1 MTAERTPLDDLFDLS
16 VGTPVYWDI
25 ETNSKRNL
33 KECGAHVYATDPST
47 GVLVMCYA
55 IGDGEVQVWMLGD
68 PVPAPFADPTGYWF
82 ISDNWTFENLILAHI
97 LIPQYGFAPIP
108 IKQQDCAQRKA
119 LASAFPAELGRR
131 CAALDLPYRKD
142 STAQRAMLRL
152 SRMHQYKDPAKRER
166 DFALTVERCKTD
178 VAATR
183 AAYNHPRL
191 RPLPPEERHVLLL
204 DAVINDCGVRANVPF
219 LRAMNALALQVQQ
232 DIDARI
238 AELTEGAV
246 TSVYQ
251 TKRLMAFINGRGHA
265 MTSLQKR
272 SVAATLAHDPDDVSR
287 ELLELRQRGAHA
299 NVCER
304 LLAHADPNDERIRG
318 ALRYHGAGPGR
329 WTSPGAQLHGLARND
344 AEYPAVLID
353 ALMTGNYAELARYG
367 DLLKVAS
374 QLQRAALCAAD
385 GHELIC
391 VDLNAIESRITAWVA
406 GEKWKLHAFQDY
418 DRSGDKNLEPYRI
431 FAHRILRKSS
441 PVGNITAAERQLGKC
456 GELACGFGG
465 GVKAW
470 RRIAKDEDVRSD
482 AEVQVIIRNWR
493 AAHPKICAF
502 WERLVRAARSS
513 IATGKPVQVS
523 AVPRLITNFDG
534 YALTIT
540 LPNDRVINYPNARLV
555 PSEKFVNG
563 VYDIEFMDNEK
574 GQWKAK
580 RAWHGILVENVVQGI
595 ARDLLAAAIVR
606 AETRGWQVVHH
617 AHDELVI
624 EAPTGAI
631 LPQDVLALLLE
642 APPWA
647 AGLPLS
653 GKVRTGMLYFEGPAT
668 ADPPAAQANAERPI
682 VDDTEADIDA
692 DIETGPPAAPD
703 LRHICTYCKLTPLDG
718 TERQIADG
726 AWLHPRCEDAYIR
739 ARMAEEGIPC
749 ESAAPAPQPQAPPA
763 APQLQAPPPT
773 PSSGNGRGDFAP
785 STVVATICC
794 PFHDDSTP
802 SCALYS
808 DGHYHCFG
816 CDAHGPIEDLDLDDD
831 ELARLAARAGTA
843 VESDARKF
851 KLALKLWDEGEPI
864 PGTLGER
871 YFVDTRKLD
880 LAVLPADINKVLRFH
895 PRCVFGGNGA
905 RHPCLLALF
914 RDVESDAPAGIHRIR
929 LTAAATKIER
939 LTLGRWTKPRAI
951 KLWSATNRLTI
962 GEGIETVLGAIRCGA
977 ITPPAWAVGGR
988 TSIAAFPVLPG
999 IRALTILVDNDGGQA
1014 LADAKACAARYVA
1027 AGCRVRLL
1035 STTCVK
1041 DFNDLTMRVT
1051 T

>member
-82 ISDNWTFENLILAHI
+82 ISDNWAFENLILAHI

-142 STAQRAMLRL
+142 PTARRAMLRL

-191 RPLPPEERHVLLL
+191 RPLPPDERHVLLL

-406 GEKWKLHAFQDY
+406 GEKWKLQVFQDY

-502 WERLVRAARSS
+502 WERMVRAARSS

-540 LPNDRVINYPNARLV
+540 LPNGRIINYPGARLV

-563 VYDIEFMDNEK
+563 VRDIEFMDNAN
-574 GQWKAK
+574 GQWKPM
-580 RAWHGILVENVVQGI
+580 RAWHGVLTENVVQGI
-595 ARDLLAAAIVR
+595 ARDLLAAAIIR
-606 AETRGWQVVHH
+606 AEARGWKVVHH
-617 AHDELVI
+617 AHDELVV
-624 EAPTGAI
+624 EAPIGVISA
-631 LPQDVLALLLE
+631 QDVLALLLE

-647 AGLPLS
+647 AGLPLG
-653 GKVRTGMLYFEGPAT
+653 GKVRSGPLYFEAG
-668 ADPPAAQANAERPI
+668 E
-682 VDDTEADIDA
+682 
-692 DIETGPPAAPD
+692 AAPTETRPHD
-703 LRHICTYCKLTPLDG
+703 RERAQRESPILSNDFGEAPDSPPHVCVLCKLNSPDG
-718 TERQIADG
+718 TERQIADD

-816 CDAHGPIEDLDLDDD
+816 CDAHGPIEDLDLEDD
-831 ELARLAARAGTA
+831 ELAQLAARRAGTA
-843 VESDARKF
+843 VESDARKS

-914 RDVESDAPAGIHRIR
+914 RDVESDAPAGIHRIG

-977 ITPPAWAVGGR
+977 VTPPAWAVGGR